1 MSNKKILITGGEGFI
16 GSHLR
21 DKLVENG
28 NKVTVVDNK
37 NKTGL
42 DICDHRLFD
51 VFEDIQPEVIFH
63 FAAQTNVRVSN
74 EQPAQDASVNIMG
87 SLNVLDAARKVGVKK
102 IVFASSAAVY
112 GEASTFP
119 TPEDAAPD
127 RPSPYGIAKATT
139 EKYLA
144 YYSQSLNLPFVAL
157 RFANVYGPRQHST
170 AVIGSFFESI
180 LSEKEISIHGNGE
193 QTRDFVFVGDV
204 VRVSILA
211 AQSSAIGA
219 YNIGT
224 EKETS
229 LNELLKIIE
238 DITQRKAKVHYE
250 REKSGGQQRSSL
262 SIGKAKKELKWEPSY
277 TLAHGLEETVEWYK
291 QQLST

>member
-42 DICDHRLFD
+42 DICDDRLFD

-262 SIGKAKKELKWEPSY
+262 LIGKAKKELKWEPSY
-277 TLAHGLEETVEWYK
+277 TLAHGLEETFEWYK